1 VKDLRSQRHIVSS
14 KEEKMI
20 KILVLHG
27 PNLNLLGTREPDIYG
42 KCTLQQINDR
52 LRVLAADLNSELET
66 FQSNSEGDLIDII
79 QKKGR
84 TIDGLIINLGAY
96 THYSIALRDA
106 LSGLAKPTIEVH
118 LSNIYSRESIRHV
131 SVTAPV
137 CRGMITGLGWRGYL
151 LALEALVGL
160 LRDGEAIL

>member
-1 VKDLRSQRHIVSS
+1 MV
-14 KEEKMI
+14 

-27 PNLNLLGTREPDIYG
+27 PNLNMLGTREPEIYG
-42 KCTLQQINDR
+42 KTTLEQINDR
-52 LRVLAADLNSELET
+52 LRGFAANLDSEVET

-79 QKKGR
+79 QKKSVA
-84 TIDGLIINLGAY
+84 IDGLIVNLGAY

-106 LSGLAKPTIEVH
+106 ISGLAKPTIEVH
-118 LSNIYSRESIRHV
+118 LSNIYVREPFRHV
-131 SVTAPV
+131 SVTASV

-160 LRDGEAIL
+160 LREGEEIS

>member
-1 VKDLRSQRHIVSS
+1 
-14 KEEKMI
+14 MT

-27 PNLNLLGTREPDIYG
+27 PNLNMLGTREPEIYG
-42 KCTLQQINDR
+42 KTTLAQINDR
-52 LRVLAADLNSELET
+52 LYRLADSLESEVEAL
-66 FQSNSEGDLIDII
+66 QSNSESELIDII
-79 QKKGR
+79 QKKGAA
-84 TIDGLIINLGAY
+84 IDGLIVNLGAY

-106 LSGLAKPTIEVH
+106 IAWFAKPTIEVH
-118 LSNIYSRESIRHV
+118 ISNIYAREPFRHT

-160 LRDGEAIL
+160 LDEGEEIS

>member
-1 VKDLRSQRHIVSS
+1 MV
-14 KEEKMI
+14 

-27 PNLNLLGTREPDIYG
+27 PNLNMLGTREPEIYG
-42 KCTLQQINDR
+42 KTTLEQINDK
-52 LRVLAADLNSELET
+52 LRALAANFESEVEA
-66 FQSNSEGDLIDII
+66 FHSNSESELIDII
-79 QKKGR
+79 QKKGVA
-84 TIDGLIINLGAY
+84 IDGLIVNLGAY

-106 LSGLAKPTIEVH
+106 ISGLAKPTVEVH
-118 LSNIYSRESIRHV
+118 LSNIYARETFRHI

-160 LRDGEAIL
+160 LREGEEIS

>member
-1 VKDLRSQRHIVSS
+1 MV
-14 KEEKMI
+14 

-27 PNLNLLGTREPDIYG
+27 PNLNMLGTREPEIYG
-42 KCTLQQINDR
+42 KTTLEQINDK
-52 LRVLAADLNSELET
+52 LRGLAANLESEVEA
-66 FQSNSEGDLIDII
+66 FQSNSEGELIDII
-79 QKKGR
+79 QKKGAAS
-84 TIDGLIINLGAY
+84 DGLIVNLGAY

-106 LSGLAKPTIEVH
+106 IAGLAKATIEVH
-118 LSNIYSRESIRHV
+118 ISNIYAREPFRHV

-160 LRDGEAIL
+160 LREGEEIS

>member
-1 VKDLRSQRHIVSS
+1 
-14 KEEKMI
+14 MI

-27 PNLNLLGTREPDIYG
+27 PNLNMLGTREPEIYG
-42 KCTLQQINDR
+42 KTTLEQINDR
-52 LRVLAADLNSELET
+52 LRSLAANLNSEVET

-79 QKKGR
+79 HKKSVA
-84 TIDGLIINLGAY
+84 IDGLIVNLGAY

-106 LSGLAKPTIEVH
+106 ISGLAKPTVEVH
-118 LSNIYSRESIRHV
+118 LSNIYAREPFRHM

-151 LALEALVGL
+151 LALEALIGL
-160 LRDGEAIL
+160 LREGEEIS